1 LIKRKKMIPINETN
15 RFSESLE
22 DYLEA
27 IYVLGGK
34 NVRSIAIAKR
44 LHVSRASV
52 NRAVNTLAEKKLLI
66 KEPYGGVFLTETG
79 FKAAKAVQ
87 NKHQILKRFLIE
99 VLGVEENIA
108 NKEACGIEHNIS
120 DDTAQKIDRLIKNLL
135 QKNQAPDD

>member
-1 LIKRKKMIPINETN
+1 MIPINETN

-22 DYLEA
+22 DYLET

-34 NVRSIAIAKR
+34 NVRSIDIAKR

-52 NRAVNTLAEKKLLI
+52 NRAVNTLAEKELLI

-79 FKAAKAVQ
+79 FKTAKAVQ
-87 NKHQILKRFLIE
+87 KKHQILKRFLIE
-99 VLGVEENIA
+99 VLGVEENVA

-120 DDTAQKIDRLIKNLL
+120 DDTAQKIDRLIKDLL